1 MKLAS
6 YLRVSS
12 QRQATEGDSIEG
24 QRIQIED
31 WAKANNHEIVKE
43 YCDSGFSAYNN
54 GIRHEFNR
62 MIADAVSDLT
72 PFEGI
77 VTYNLSRFSRKSLQ
91 MLQTQNDLDKAD
103 IKLFSVNDQIP
114 EDRKTA
120 RLITA
125 LFGAINENQ
134 SEQNSETV
142 RDRLTETAKGGF
154 HTGGIP
160 LFGYKS
166 VIAPKEMTSGQKDR
180 KILVIDTEEAL
191 VVKRIFNLSLSGNNG
206 LAMGIKKIATLL
218 NREGVKFKG
227 GQWNYNNIDRILRS
241 STYHGL
247 KIFGR
252 CRDNKTPKYSQ
263 VAVKVPSIVSKELF
277 DAVGLGLTKRRPGTH
292 KSKGLNNP
300 TLLTGILKCSE
311 CGSGFRLSTGKS
323 GKYRYYTCGQKLAR
337 DVNSCS
343 APRIP
348 KDKLEAEIIS
358 VIKERILTRER
369 LEKITEF
376 VRSKNTSDKKN
387 INHEILLCNKKI
399 SGVKEK
405 ADNLWTLI
413 SEKKITFDDTL
424 SSHIETLQKQIKTLE
439 LKVEKAKIE
448 ASLKIW
454 NYGSQQIEQFI
465 ANSFDT
471 MASSNPEAIKAYLAS
486 IINEIRVYK
495 KSVKVVGG
503 NHPLVDIISRS
514 KKMGISNE
522 VPTYFTIW
530 RRERDSNPR

>member
-24 QRIQIED
+24 QRIQIEN
-31 WAKANNHEIVKE
+31 WAKANNHEVVKE
-43 YCDSGFSAYNN
+43 YCDAGFSAFN
-54 GIRHEFNR
+54 GVRQDFNR
-62 MIADAVSDLT
+62 MISDAVSDFAT
-72 PFEGI
+72 FEGI
-77 VTYNLSRFSRKSLQ
+77 VTYNLSRFSRNNLE
-91 MLQTQNDLDKAD
+91 MLQTKFELDKAD

-114 EDRKTA
+114 EDKKTA

-180 KILVIDTEEAL
+180 KILVIDTEAAE
-191 VVKRIFNLSLSGNNG
+191 VVKRIFNLSLSGNSG
-206 LAMGIKKIATLL
+206 LPMGIKRIATLL
-218 NREGVKFKG
+218 NREGVMFKG
-227 GQWNYNNIDRILRS
+227 GQWNYNNVDRILRS

-247 KIFGR
+247 KIFGK

-292 KSKGLNNP
+292 ESKGVNNP

-311 CGSGFRLSTGKS
+311 CGTGFRLSTGKS

-348 KDKLEAEIIS
+348 KEKIESAIIN
-358 VIKERILTRER
+358 VIKEKILSAERI
-369 LEKITEF
+369 EKITEF

-387 INHEILLCNKKI
+387 INH
-399 SGVKEK
+399 
-405 ADNLWTLI
+405 
-413 SEKKITFDDTL
+413 
-424 SSHIETLQKQIKTLE
+424 
-439 LKVEKAKIE
+439 
-448 ASLKIW
+448 
-454 NYGSQQIEQFI
+454 
-465 ANSFDT
+465 
-471 MASSNPEAIKAYLAS
+471 
-486 IINEIRVYK
+486 
-495 KSVKVVGG
+495 
-503 NHPLVDIISRS
+503 
-514 KKMGISNE
+514 
-522 VPTYFTIW
+522 
-530 RRERDSNPR
+530 